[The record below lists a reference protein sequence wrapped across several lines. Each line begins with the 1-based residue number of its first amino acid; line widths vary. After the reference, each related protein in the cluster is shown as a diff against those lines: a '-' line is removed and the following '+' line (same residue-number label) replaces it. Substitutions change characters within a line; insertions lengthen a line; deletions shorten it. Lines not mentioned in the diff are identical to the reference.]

1 MPQVTTHSAKT
12 EVQVEL
18 LEAAGCLQSRLL
30 VCLIDLPRLTAGSK
44 AGVWSKVA
52 EIDKLVA
59 GLGNKPGKLFSP
71 CF

>member
-1 MPQVTTHSAKT
+1 MTTHSAKT

-18 LEAAGCLQSRLL
+18 LEAAGCLQSLLL

-59 GLGNKPGKLFSP
+59 GLGNKPG
-71 CF
+71 